1 MFGKIAEK
9 PTSRSNQQNGNKTFN
24 NFQDREIVKN
34 LPPKSMKN
42 RRKSTPNRVKIETKS
57 VKRSRESLQ
66 DDLGGARG
74 AIFRLSRQHE
84 APTWT
89 PKFTKNH

>member
-1 MFGKIAEK
+1 
-9 PTSRSNQQNGNKTFN
+9 
-24 NFQDREIVKN
+24 
-34 LPPKSMKN
+34 MKN
-42 RRKSTPNRVKIETKS
+42 PWKSTPNRVKIETKS
-57 VKRSRESLQ
+57 VKRSRKFLQ

-89 PKFTKNH
+89 PKSIKNH